1 VNRIFSSIV
10 VLAGVA
16 FFSSNILNIA
26 SQGQIDSTNFPT
38 TYQCT
43 KCGSWHPYGMS
54 CPSK

>member
-1 VNRIFSSIV
+1 MNRIFSSIV